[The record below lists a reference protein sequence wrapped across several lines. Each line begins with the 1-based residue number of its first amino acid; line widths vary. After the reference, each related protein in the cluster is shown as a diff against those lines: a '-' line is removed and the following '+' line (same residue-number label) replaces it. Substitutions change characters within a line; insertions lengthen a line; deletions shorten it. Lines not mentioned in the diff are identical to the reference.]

1 MDYLPPIALPYGK
14 EYHLFLSFC
23 NEDEEIAFPL
33 LMELEEKYRL
43 KCLYHIR
50 DFIPGVSVTE
60 NILNGIEKS
69 MKIVYLISQK
79 SKENFMCKEE
89 ILYGITASHKQCE
102 NSMIPVLL
110 EKIDMP
116 RELQSINYVDATL
129 ERIAVPKKI
138 FEACVFGGLL
148 SIDSEFFWVIFFIL
162 KASFV
167 LKNTTPVTF

>member
-1 MDYLPPIALPYGK
+1 MDYLPPIILPYGK

-23 NEDEEIAFPL
+23 NEDEEIAFL
-33 LMELEEKYRL
+33 LSTELEEKYNL

-79 SKENFMCKEE
+79 FKENFMCKEE
-89 ILYGITASHKQCE
+89 ILYGVMASHKQCE

-129 ERIAVPKKI
+129 EGIDVPKKI
-138 FEACVFGGLL
+138 YEACVFGGLL
-148 SIDSEFFWVIFFIL
+148 SVDSG
-162 KASFV
+162 SFV
-167 LKNTTPVTF
+167 TFFYPDFSFALKRSS